1 MRRLRLAVAVAGL
14 SAAAGAAVAADSG
27 ASAPRAAAPTPPATS
42 VKPAPSPLNPSAD
55 VTFSKFLALVQ
66 GVMQAA
72 ASAPPGQEERA
83 ADRAIR
89 DMLGGK
95 NAEANALARD
105 VFMSLPPEDQ
115 VRLLSI
121 SRSAGELL
129 ERGSASAKRD
139 EAVAQTAATERTA
152 IEARKDL
159 ASMGFSYYD
168 RTQFVD
174 AIRRGDAIAVG
185 LFVRGRGVDLRA
197 RDAAGDTPLDVARKS
212 GNGEIVSLLA
222 RSLQ

>member
-1 MRRLRLAVAVAGL
+1 MRSVRQVLA
-14 SAAAGAAVAADSG
+14 
-27 ASAPRAAAPTPPATS
+27 ASALFALTGFAFANDLAAPAAKSPPRAIE
-42 VKPAPSPLNPSAD
+42 KPAASPLNPSAD
-55 VTFSKFLALVQ
+55 VTFSRFLALVQ

-89 DMLGGK
+89 EMLGGR

-105 VFMSLPPEDQ
+105 MFMALPPEDQ

-129 ERGSASAKRD
+129 ERGTVNAKRD
-139 EAVAQTAATERTA
+139 EGIAQTAATERAA
-152 IEARKDL
+152 IDARKDL
-159 ASMGFSYYD
+159 ASMGLNYYD
-168 RTQFVD
+168 RAQFLD
-174 AIRRGDAIAVG
+174 AIKRGDAIAVQ

-197 RDAAGDTPLDVARKS
+197 KDAAGDTPLDVARRS
-212 GNGEIVSLLA
+212 GNAEIVSLLA

>member
-1 MRRLRLAVAVAGL
+1 MRRTRVALAAAVLCAAAGVAAAADTGAPAAR
-14 SAAAGAAVAADSG
+14 SAAAQTNG
-27 ASAPRAAAPTPPATS
+27 
-42 VKPAPSPLNPSAD
+42 KPASSPLNPSAD
-55 VTFSKFLALVQ
+55 VTFSRFLALVQ

-89 DMLGGK
+89 EMLGGK
-95 NAEANALARD
+95 NPEANALARD

-115 VRLLSI
+115 VRLFAI
-121 SRSAGELL
+121 SRSASELL
-129 ERGSASAKRD
+129 ERGAANAKRD
-139 EAVAQTAATERTA
+139 EAVAETAAIERAA

-168 RTQFVD
+168 RGQFLD
-174 AIRRGDAIAVG
+174 AVRRGDVIAVQ

-197 RDAAGDTPLDVARKS
+197 KDATGETPLDVARKS
-212 GNGEIVSLLA
+212 GNAEMVSLLA

>member
-1 MRRLRLAVAVAGL
+1 MRRTRIALAAAVL
-14 SAAAGAAVAADSG
+14 CAAAGVASAADTG
-27 ASAPRAAAPTPPATS
+27 APAVRSAAPQTNG
-42 VKPAPSPLNPSAD
+42 KPAPSPLNPSAD
-55 VTFSKFLALVQ
+55 VTFSRFLALVQ

-89 DMLGGK
+89 EMLGGK
-95 NAEANALARD
+95 NPEANALARD

-115 VRLLSI
+115 VRLFSI
-121 SRSAGELL
+121 SRSASELL
-129 ERGSASAKRD
+129 ERGSANAQRD
-139 EAVAQTAATERTA
+139 EAVAQTAATERAA

-168 RTQFVD
+168 RGQFLD
-174 AIRRGDAIAVG
+174 AIRRGDAIAVQ

-197 RDAAGDTPLDVARKS
+197 KDAAGETPLDVARKS
-212 GNGEIVSLLA
+212 GNAEMVSLLA

>member
-1 MRRLRLAVAVAGL
+1 MCRLRLVVAAAGL
-14 SAAAGAAVAADSG
+14 CAAAGAAVAADTG
-27 ASAPRAAAPTPPATS
+27 ASAPKSTAPAPAASGRPAT
-42 VKPAPSPLNPSAD
+42 SPLNPSAD

-168 RTQFVD
+168 RAQFLD

-197 RDAAGDTPLDVARKS
+197 KDAAGDTPLDVARKS